1 MSDAL
6 DRVVVMGDDG
16 PLLADAKVDAAAGSR
31 VAGRAGLVGDD
42 RLDGDEQPPA
52 VL

>member
-1 MSDAL
+1 MRSIVSSSWA
-6 DRVVVMGDDG
+6 
-16 PLLADAKVDAAAGSR
+16 LLADAKVDAAAGSR